1 MGHRTRLIA
10 TKNKDLNI
18 VRCVEIRTHN
28 IQNDLRIPFANRDG
42 TRVSDLMSAVLSSM
56 WDSGYPKSGQGNCV
70 AFKRL
75 SLVNVPCDNT
85 LNSYF
90 DFNIDTAFNSTKP
103 FLGYLCETRYQ
114 YHQRI
119 TSNFLCVFMKLKF
132 KFLRLFH

>member
-1 MGHRTRLIA
+1 MERFEPT
-10 TKNKDLNI
+10 TF
-18 VRCVEIRTHN
+18 E
-28 IQNDLRIPFANRDG
+28 LRIPFANRDG

-90 DFNIDTAFNSTKP
+90 DFNSDTAFNSTKP

-114 YHQRI
+114 YRQVFI
-119 TSNFLCVFMKLKF
+119 FLLYEIYMNSYIEIRLKF
-132 KFLRLFH
+132 CTFKKM